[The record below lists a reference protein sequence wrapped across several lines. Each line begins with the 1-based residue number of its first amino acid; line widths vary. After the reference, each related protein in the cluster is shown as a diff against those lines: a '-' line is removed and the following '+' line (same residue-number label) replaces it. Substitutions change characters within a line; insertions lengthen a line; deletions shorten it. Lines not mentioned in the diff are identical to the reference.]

1 MTHCWETLLSKYMY
15 SQYGQLIVQKKQR
28 LYSRGQTI
36 LGDYLVK
43 TTWQQVYMYLTQSRQ
58 NSHQCSADGL
68 RCHWRLLSMLATF
81 TMSCAAYRIHQRAS
95 SSTASLSCDAICY
108 IHSMAVRDELHP
120 TLGAVKQLIHRV
132 QILDTLWGQAFAS
145 LSKSSWICC
154 NMDSTGT
161 QHDQV
166 KPITVEVLPA
176 PKAIIEMVRCLVVQ
190 NRLFFFPMLLQIKE
204 LNTHRHRAI
213 SAAPSVRAMR
223 TLERT
228 CCQMKVM
235 IDDF

>member
-1 MTHCWETLLSKYMY
+1 
-15 SQYGQLIVQKKQR
+15 
-28 LYSRGQTI
+28 
-36 LGDYLVK
+36 
-43 TTWQQVYMYLTQSRQ
+43 
-58 NSHQCSADGL
+58 
-68 RCHWRLLSMLATF
+68 MLATF

-108 IHSMAVRDELHP
+108 IHSMAGRDKLHP

-228 CCQMKVM
+228 VM
-235 IDDF
+235 LSDESDDR

>member
-1 MTHCWETLLSKYMY
+1 MLCRWFEMSLKAAVHVSDIHHVMCCIPYSPKGIQLDSIPELWCHLLYT
-15 SQYGQLIVQKKQR
+15 QYGL
-28 LYSRGQTI
+28 
-36 LGDYLVK
+36 
-43 TTWQQVYMYLTQSRQ
+43 
-58 NSHQCSADGL
+58 
-68 RCHWRLLSMLATF
+68 
-81 TMSCAAYRIHQRAS
+81 
-95 SSTASLSCDAICY
+95 
-108 IHSMAVRDELHP
+108 RDELHP

-154 NMDSTGT
+154 NMDYTGT

>member
-81 TMSCAAYRIHQRAS
+81 TMACAAYRIHQRAS

-108 IHSMAVRDELHP
+108 IHSMAYVTSFILPLVLSSSSSTESRYWTHYGVRHLHRS
-120 TLGAVKQLIHRV
+120 ARV
-132 QILDTLWGQAFAS
+132 PG
-145 LSKSSWICC
+145 
-154 NMDSTGT
+154 
-161 QHDQV
+161 
-166 KPITVEVLPA
+166 
-176 PKAIIEMVRCLVVQ
+176 
-190 NRLFFFPMLLQIKE
+190 
-204 LNTHRHRAI
+204 
-213 SAAPSVRAMR
+213 SAATWILQGHNMIRWSPSQWRFFQPPRPSSRWLDVWQCQTDSSSSRCYCR
-223 TLERT
+223 SKNVT
-228 CCQMKVM
+228 CTDLFTGV
-235 IDDF
+235 FA

>member
-1 MTHCWETLLSKYMY
+1 
-15 SQYGQLIVQKKQR
+15 
-28 LYSRGQTI
+28 
-36 LGDYLVK
+36 
-43 TTWQQVYMYLTQSRQ
+43 
-58 NSHQCSADGL
+58 
-68 RCHWRLLSMLATF
+68 
-81 TMSCAAYRIHQRAS
+81 
-95 SSTASLSCDAICY
+95 
-108 IHSMAVRDELHP
+108 MAVRDELHP

-204 LNTHRHRAI
+204 LNTHRHIAI

-223 TLERT
+223 TRERT
-228 CCQMKVM
+228 IMLSDES
-235 IDDF
+235 DDR